1 MMDKITLAGM
11 AFYGYHGV
19 FPEENRLGQ
28 RFILDVELHMPLQ
41 EAGATDELDR
51 TINYAEAY
59 AVIKRIVE
67 GEPLKLIE
75 ALAERVAMEL
85 FRTYTSIHELT
96 VRVTKPN
103 PPFEVHFQGVTVHIH
118 RKRPAEI
125 AYIGLGSNMEQRE
138 QYLQQA
144 IEALGAKEGIELAA
158 LSSIYETEPVGYVE
172 QPAFLNMAAAVRTTL
187 TPKQLLAAM
196 LEIEQSLG
204 RTRTIR
210 WGPRTIDL
218 DLLLYGEAIVSETD
232 LTVPHPRMGERAFVL
247 VPLLEAMNRIVPS
260 HPLRES
266 YARQLETLEGKEGI
280 VLWKEATF
288 RSASERSAN

>member
-1 MMDKITLAGM
+1 MDKITLAGM

-19 FPEENRLGQ
+19 YPEENKLGQ
-28 RFILDVELHMPLQ
+28 RYILDVELYMPLH
-41 EAGATDELDR
+41 EAGETDELDR
-51 TINYAEAY
+51 TVNYAEAY

-75 ALAERVAMEL
+75 ALAERVAKEL
-85 FRTYTSIHELT
+85 FRTYTIIHELT

-103 PPFEVHFQGVTVHIH
+103 PPFDVHFQGVTVHIH

-138 QYLQQA
+138 QFLQQA
-144 IEALGAKEGIELAA
+144 LAALEAREGIELAA
-158 LSSIYETEPVGYVE
+158 VSSIYETDPVGFLE
-172 QPAFLNMAAAVRTTL
+172 QPPFLNMAAAVRTTL

-196 LEIEQSLG
+196 LDIERSLG
-204 RTRTIR
+204 RIRTVR

-218 DLLLYGEAIVSETD
+218 DLLLYGEANVTETD

-247 VPLLEAMNRIVPS
+247 VPLLEVMDRIASP
-260 HPLRES
+260 HPLKES

-280 VLWKEATF
+280 VLWKEAAS